1 MVKSRIFL
9 VPALLLA
16 VLTLCACLLG
26 IPAYRDAHV
35 PETEVTAQP
44 EVIRLDLSGKPVED
58 LSALRQH
65 SRLEW
70 LDLRGS
76 GLTVAQYKTLRRWFP
91 DCEILWDVPFQGR
104 FYSPDLRELTIES
117 LTETDIARLAYFPK
131 LKRVLARNCSDYEM
145 LARLQAERPELDVV
159 YGISLGG
166 RTFSREVKQLTVP
179 ADWAQELSLV
189 IPWFENLEAVTLTDC
204 WGKLETAEALREA
217 FPELEITWR
226 FAFKGLALNE
236 FTETLDLTG
245 IPMTVAETEELLTY
259 LPHLTYVDMTDCGIS
274 NEEMEEMNL
283 RHEDV
288 KIVWTVRLGSW
299 FRIRTDATWF
309 MPVKYDYY
317 PEGNEL
323 ENLKY
328 CHDIIALDIGHMD
341 IYSCEFVAYMPKLKY
356 LLMADTKISDLTPLT
371 GLEELV
377 YLELFLTH
385 VTDCTPLLTLTNLED
400 LNLCYTVGDPVT
412 ISQMTWLKNLWWTK
426 CWGPYIL
433 EQSLTETHLEF
444 NSPSSTGNGWR
455 ELPNYY
461 AQRDIFGMRYMKG

>member
-1 MVKSRIFL
+1 MVKTRIFMI
-9 VPALLLA
+9 PALLLA
-16 VLTLCACLLG
+16 VLILCAGLLG
-26 IPAYRDAHV
+26 IPAYRDRYV
-35 PETEVTAQP
+35 PEVDAAAQA
-44 EVIRLDLSGKPVED
+44 EITRLDLSGKPIG
-58 LSALRQH
+58 SIGALRQH

-76 GLTVAQYKTLRRWFP
+76 GVTVAQYKTLRRWFP
-91 DCEILWDVPFQGR
+91 DCEILWDIPFQGR
-104 FYSPDLRELTIES
+104 YYPMNTQELTIDTLS
-117 LTETDIARLAYFPK
+117 QRDLALLDYFPE
-131 LKRVLARNCSDYEM
+131 LKRIQARNCTDYEM
-145 LARLQAERPELDVV
+145 LSSLRSARPELDVI

-166 RTFSREVKQLTVP
+166 RTFSREVTQLTVP
-179 ADWAQELSLV
+179 AQWAAELSRV
-189 IPWFENLEAVTLTDC
+189 IPWFENLESVTLTDC
-204 WGKLETAEALREA
+204 WGEMEAVQSLREA
-217 FPELEITWR
+217 FPDLSITWR
-226 FAFKGLALNE
+226 FSFRGLALE
-236 FTETLDLTG
+236 ESTEKLDLTG
-245 IPMTVAETEELLTY
+245 IPMTVEETEALLAH
-259 LPHLTYVDMTDCGIS
+259 LPCLTYVDMTDCGIS

-288 KIVWTVRLGSW
+288 KIVWTVKLGGW

-371 GLEELV
+371 GLQELV

-385 VTDCTPLLTLTNLED
+385 VTDCTPLLTITTLED

-412 ISQMTWLKNLWWTK
+412 ISQMTWLKNLWWTN
-426 CWGPYIL
+426 CWGQYIL
-433 EQSLTETHLEF
+433 TQTLTETHLEF
-444 NSPSSTGNGWR
+444 ASPSSTGNGWR

>member
-1 MVKSRIFL
+1 MVKSRMIL
-9 VPALLLA
+9 IPA
-16 VLTLCACLLG
+16 VLLTCLTLAACLLG
-26 IPAYRDAHV
+26 IPAYRDGYV
-35 PETEVTAQP
+35 NRQQEDSRRMVT
-44 EVIRLDLSGKPVED
+44 RLDLSGVPMEQ
-58 LSALRQH
+58 LQTLRQYP
-65 SRLEW
+65 RLEW

-76 GLTVAQYKTLRRWFP
+76 ALTVAQYKTLRQWFP
-91 DCEILWDVPFQGR
+91 DCQILWDIPFQGK
-104 FYSPDLRELTIES
+104 YYPEDTTDLTIDT
-117 LTETDIARLAYFPK
+117 LTEQDLTVLDYFPR
-131 LKRVLARNCSDYEM
+131 LKRVQAGNCTDYEM
-145 LARLQAERPELDVV
+145 LRRLRTERPELQVN
-159 YGISLGG
+159 YRISLGG
-166 RTFSREVKQLTVP
+166 KSFSREITQLTISC
-179 ADWAQELSLV
+179 DHLEELSQR
-189 IPWFENLEAVTLTDC
+189 IPYFENLETITLTDC
-204 WGKLETAEALREA
+204 WGKMEAVAALREA
-217 FPELEITWR
+217 YPEKRITWR
-226 FAFKGLALNE
+226 FSYKGLALE
-236 FTETLDLTG
+236 EATTELDLTG
-245 IPMTVAETEELLTY
+245 IPMTVAETEELLAH
-259 LPHLTYVDMTDCGIS
+259 LPNLTYVDMTDCGIS

-283 RHEDV
+283 RHEAV

-371 GLEELV
+371 GLTELV

-385 VTDCTPLLTLTNLED
+385 VTDCSPLLTLTSLED

-412 ISQMTWLKNLWWTK
+412 ISQMTWLKNLWWTN
-426 CWGPYIL
+426 CWGQYML
-433 EQSLTETHLEF
+433 RQSLTETYLEF

-461 AQRDIFGMRYMKG
+461 AQRDIFGMRYMTG